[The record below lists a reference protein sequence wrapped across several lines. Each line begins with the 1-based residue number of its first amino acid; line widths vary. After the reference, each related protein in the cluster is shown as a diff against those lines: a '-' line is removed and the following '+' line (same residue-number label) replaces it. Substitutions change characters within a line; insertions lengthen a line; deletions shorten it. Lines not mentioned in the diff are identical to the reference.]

1 MLQKRKSILEPVAVL
16 LWISKAVMDR
26 TRLRNKFLKYRS
38 AENKRAY
45 NRQKNYSVSLT
56 RKSKRDYYNDL
67 DNKNV
72 TDNKLFWK
80 TVKLFFSDK
89 GPMKQKITLIENEE
103 IIGNI
108 FFLSIVAK
116 LNIPKYKDWSVNS
129 VNSGDPLGNLVTKQE
144 SSKHNSNSWQIS
156 KYVIFVENSFQ
167 EGYRKGNFKP
177 QCSKGISR
185 LRYASKN
192 N

>member
-1 MLQKRKSILEPVAVL
+1 
-16 LWISKAVMDR
+16 MDR
-26 TRLRNKFLKYRS
+26 TRLRNKFLRYRS

-56 RKSKRDYYNDL
+56 RKSKRDYYNNL

-116 LNIPKYKDWSVNS
+116 LNIPKYKDWSVNN

-144 SSKHNSNSWQIS
+144 SSKHYSNSWQIS